1 MEVLII
7 IVLVLFI
14 GYCNYSFRKE
24 TIADGI
30 EKAQKR
36 ENEKKKKEDEELKQR
51 LRDEDK
57 YDGNYHKRHSKISHP
72 FHNFAISS
80 NLSFVLID
88 SSFSSCG

>member
-51 LRDEDK
+51 LGDEDK
-57 YDGNYHKRHSKISHP
+57 YDGNSHKRHS
-72 FHNFAISS
+72 
-80 NLSFVLID
+80 
-88 SSFSSCG
+88 